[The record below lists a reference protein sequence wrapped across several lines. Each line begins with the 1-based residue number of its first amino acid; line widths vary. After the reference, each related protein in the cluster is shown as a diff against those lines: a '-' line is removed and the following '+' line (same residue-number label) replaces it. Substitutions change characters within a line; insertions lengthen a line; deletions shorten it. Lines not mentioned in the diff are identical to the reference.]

1 MIAAKSAN
9 YTSGGFRAIGDFAHT
24 DSSTRHQHA
33 YTRKGRHSMDDN
45 KEQRRISRRHFL
57 LGIPAGI
64 AGVVALNAIG
74 SRMVR
79 RKTSQY
85 PQFPKGSI
93 FTPADERTDA

>member
-1 MIAAKSAN
+1 
-9 YTSGGFRAIGDFAHT
+9 
-24 DSSTRHQHA
+24 
-33 YTRKGRHSMDDN
+33 MDDN

-74 SRMVR
+74 SRIVR